1 MGIQGYRTDYSKT
14 VERLKKDQTPIIRK
28 CYKFTRFPAQGFQHC
43 SQTIFPEEMC
53 DPGPF
58 CKCYYSPEAKWRI
71 GDCGMADE
79 FLRQVRVDPKKKVR
93 VGQQK
98 QGK

>member
-14 VERLKKDQTPIIRK
+14 VERLKKDQTPIIRN
-28 CYKFTRFPAQGFQHC
+28 CYKFTKEVKGFQHC
-43 SQTIFPEEMC
+43 SKIIFPKEIC

-58 CKCYYSPEAKWRI
+58 CECYYNPKAKWRG

-79 FLRQVRVDPKKKVR
+79 FLRESCVDPKKKVR
-93 VGQQK
+93 VGQQNQAK
-98 QGK
+98 